1 MIKATVAFI
10 SLSVVSTLSQA
21 GTIQDFFSGV
31 TVGAGYAT
39 DSSDGNTLQ
48 GYSVYSQG
56 YLVPSLKESLFTDFR
71 VTTTSGNLGSTS
83 DDEKK
88 YGHSVDVDR
97 YQAAIGYGVPYHVSS
112 SVVVK
117 PYVTAG
123 WSWDK
128 VKGSRQNG
136 SNNSFVAS
144 VGVKGEFNDHIMTGV
159 GYSKETSGFKSGQ
172 WLVDVGYQF

>member
-1 MIKATVAFI
+1 MNKATVAFL

-21 GTIQDFFSGV
+21 ATMKDFFSGI

-39 DSSDGNTLQ
+39 DNSHGSTLQ
-48 GYSVYSQG
+48 GYSVFSQG

-71 VTTTSGNLGSTS
+71 VTTTSGNLSSNS
-83 DDEKK
+83 DAEKK
-88 YGHSVDVDR
+88 YGHSVDLDR
-97 YQAAIGYGVPYHVSS
+97 YQAAIGYGMPYHVSN

-128 VKGSRQNG
+128 IKGSGQNET
-136 SNNSFVAS
+136 NNSFVAS
-144 VGVKGEFNDHIMTGV
+144 VGVKGEFNEHIMTGV
-159 GYSKETSGFKSGQ
+159 SYSKETNGFKSGQ